1 VIQVFHAPTEAAGKR
16 LDVFLCQ
23 ELTGVSRNQIQH
35 LIDSGRVSVNGKSA
49 PAGRKLKG
57 GENISVDI
65 PPAEPH
71 VLAPEVIPLA
81 IVYEDEHLLVLNK
94 PPGLVVH
101 PGAGRK
107 DGTLV
112 NALLAHTGNL
122 AHLGD
127 PFRPGIVHR
136 LDKDTSGLMVVA
148 KTDPAYAALAAM
160 IQARQVSRHYLALV
174 WGAPRQDKFTVDAP
188 IGRKPSD
195 RKQMA
200 VITAPGRTA
209 RAARTDI
216 QVLEKFG
223 EITLLEAALS
233 TGRTHQVRVH
243 LSYLGHP
250 VVGDP
255 TYGSRLA
262 RGETARLDFIT
273 RQLVEALPG
282 QALHAY
288 LLAFIHPM
296 TGQELTFR
304 AEPPEAFSNL
314 LGQLRCQATS
324 SSAGKK

>member
-1 VIQVFHAPTEAAGKR
+1 VIQEFRATTEAAGKR

-23 ELTGVSRNQIQH
+23 ELAGISRNQIQH
-35 LIDSGRVSVNGKSA
+35 LIDSGRVKVDGKSA

-57 GENISVDI
+57 GENIEVDI

-71 VLAPEVIPLA
+71 ILAPEIIPLA
-81 IVYEDEHLLVLNK
+81 IIFEDEYLLVLNK
-94 PPGLVVH
+94 PPGLVVP

-112 NALLAHTGNL
+112 NALLAHTDHL

-136 LDKDTSGLMVVA
+136 LDKDTSGLMMVA
-148 KTDPAYAALAAM
+148 KTDPAYTALAAM
-160 IQARQVSRHYLALV
+160 IQARQVSRRYLALV
-174 WGAPRQDKFTVDAP
+174 WGTPRQDKFTIEAP

-209 RAARTDI
+209 RAARTEI

-243 LSYLGHP
+243 LSYFGHP

-262 RGETARLDFIT
+262 RGETARLDLIT
-273 RQLVEALPG
+273 GQLVEALPG

-288 LLAFIHPM
+288 LLAFAHPI

-304 AEPPEAFSNL
+304 AEPPEAFRCL
-314 LGQLRCQATS
+314 LEHLRQQAAS
-324 SSAGKK
+324 CSAS

>member
-1 VIQVFHAPTEAAGKR
+1 VIREFPAPVEAAGKR
-16 LDVFLCQ
+16 LDVFLCR
-23 ELTGVSRNQIQH
+23 ELAGISRNQVQH
-35 LIDSGRVSVNGKSA
+35 LIDSGRVKVNGKSA

-57 GENISVDI
+57 GEEIAVDI
-65 PPAEPH
+65 PPVEPH
-71 VLAPEVIPLA
+71 VLTPEALPLA
-81 IVYEDEHLLVLNK
+81 IVYEDEDLLVLNK

-112 NALLAHTGNL
+112 NALLAHTRHL

-148 KTDPAYAALAAM
+148 KTDPSYAALATM
-160 IQARQVSRHYLALV
+160 IQARRVSRRYLALV
-174 WGAPRQDKFTVDAP
+174 WGTPPRDKFTIEAP

-200 VITAPGRTA
+200 VVTAPGHIA

-216 QVLEKFG
+216 QVLEKYG

-262 RGETARLDFIT
+262 RGETARLDLIG

-288 LLAFIHPM
+288 LLAFPHPG

-304 AEPPEAFSNL
+304 AEPPEAFTNL
-314 LGQLRCQATS
+314 LDHLRVRATNF
-324 SSAGKK
+324 SASRT

>member
-1 VIQVFHAPTEAAGKR
+1 
-16 LDVFLCQ
+16 
-23 ELTGVSRNQIQH
+23 
-35 LIDSGRVSVNGKSA
+35 
-49 PAGRKLKG
+49 
-57 GENISVDI
+57 
-65 PPAEPH
+65 
-71 VLAPEVIPLA
+71 
-81 IVYEDEHLLVLNK
+81 LVLNK

-112 NALLAHTGNL
+112 NALLAHTGRL

-148 KTDPAYAALAAM
+148 KTDPAYTALTAM
-160 IQARQVSRHYLALV
+160 IQARQVTRHYLALV
-174 WGAPRQDKFTVDAP
+174 WGAPRQDKFAIEAP
-188 IGRKPSD
+188 IGRKLSD

-209 RAARTDI
+209 RTAHTDI
-216 QVLEKFG
+216 QVLEKSG

-262 RGETARLDFIT
+262 RGETARLDLIT

-288 LLAFIHPM
+288 LLAFAHPM
-296 TGQELTFR
+296 TGQKLTFR
-304 AEPPEAFSNL
+304 TEPPEAFGNL
-314 LGQLRCQATS
+314 LAHLRAQAS
-324 SSAGKK
+324 FSASRK